1 MLPSDRHNRLK
12 GTTYSRSSDTR
23 DMQNQEEDECTDD
36 GELSSGTT
44 SSYETES
51 IQQSAAR
58 DILSQEKPV
67 SSISANKTQSDAPST
82 MMPPEMR

>member
-23 DMQNQEEDECTDD
+23 DMAPQEDDCTDD
-36 GELSSGTT
+36 GELSSGTS

-51 IQQSAAR
+51 IAQSAAR
-58 DILSQEKPV
+58 DLLSQE
-67 SSISANKTQSDAPST
+67 
-82 MMPPEMR
+82 